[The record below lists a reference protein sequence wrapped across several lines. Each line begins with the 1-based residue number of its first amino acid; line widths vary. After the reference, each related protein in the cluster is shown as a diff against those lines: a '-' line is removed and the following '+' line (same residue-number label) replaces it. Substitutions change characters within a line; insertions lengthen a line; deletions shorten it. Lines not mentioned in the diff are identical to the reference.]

1 MHVCFVGNRLLLV
14 YFGAVFFDNP
24 FSFKCTQNISLWDIV
39 LKDGKQ
45 LCLLQH
51 VNFFLKKTLLFYK
64 PILHPVIVMCKYV
77 NTIPCFTKPNKK
89 SPK

>member
-1 MHVCFVGNRLLLV
+1 MFVCFVGNRLLLV

-24 FSFKCTQNISLWDIV
+24 FSFV